1 MKIIAESVF
10 DKLFSVLHLLEFFV
24 VTDDKAIYTSEKAG
38 SDETGDGSE
47 EKPFKTALQALRVAV
62 QEPWPT
68 IYVDAKEE
76 GAVSNIGYR

>member
-1 MKIIAESVF
+1 MVF
-10 DKLFSVLHLLEFFV
+10 FYVIL
-24 VTDDKAIYTSEKAG
+24 DDKAIYTSEKAG

-76 GAVSNIGYR
+76 GAVSNLDVFLEPVKSYELAV